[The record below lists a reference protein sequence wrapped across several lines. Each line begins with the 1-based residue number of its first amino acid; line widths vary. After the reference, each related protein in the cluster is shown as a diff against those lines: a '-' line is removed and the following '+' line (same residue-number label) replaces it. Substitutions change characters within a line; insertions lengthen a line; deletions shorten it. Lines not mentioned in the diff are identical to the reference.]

1 MLIDCHTHTH
11 NSFDAENDT
20 VKERCERAIE
30 LGMDAMAVT
39 DHCEANRFY
48 DMEHYGVTEPSEN
61 DVYNYKKDYENSVS
75 EVTLAKEEYKNRFN
89 LICGVELGQATAD
102 NAVADIILADK
113 RIDFIIGSMHELPG
127 REDFYFLDYSKL
139 DVNKL
144 MEENFNEVYK
154 LCKQDKFDVLG
165 HLTYSLRYIEGEQG
179 IKVDINKYKDI
190 IAEIFSVVIHN
201 KKGIE
206 INTSGL
212 RQKYGKTFPSLEYI
226 ELYKDLGGEIIT
238 LGSDCHCTADLGAG
252 ISQGIEIARKA
263 GFEKAAYYIN
273 HQPHFIKFD

>member
-20 VKERCERAIE
+20 VIERCEKA
-30 LGMDAMAVT
+30 LQLNMTAMAVT

-48 DMEHYGVTEPSEN
+48 NMEYYGISTASEN
-61 DVYNYKKDYENSVS
+61 DVYNYKKDFENSVA
-75 EVTLAKEEYKNRFN
+75 EATAAKEKYKNRLN

-102 NAVADIILADK
+102 QAVADIIASDK
-113 RIDFIIGSMHELPG
+113 RVDFIIGSMHELPG

-144 MEENFNEVYK
+144 MEENFNEIYK
-154 LCKQDKFDVLG
+154 LCKQDRFDVLG

-179 IKVDINKYKDI
+179 IKVDIDRYKDI
-190 IAEIFSVVIHN
+190 IAEIFSVIIHN

-226 ELYKDLGGEIIT
+226 KLYKDLGGEIIT

-252 ISQGIEIARKA
+252 IEESIEIAKCA
-263 GFEKAAYYIN
+263 GFLKTAYYIN
-273 HQPHFIKFD
+273 HEPHFIEF